1 MLKKVSFIANFFELS
16 KFVDRKDKIKF
27 LFCILMMVVTSLLEV
42 LSIGIL
48 IPYVTIILSP
58 EKILNLNKFEFLDLQ
73 QYSFFEIQ
81 LLFTI
86 FFCLSVIFANL
97 FKIYVLYL
105 SVRLSKI
112 ISLNISTDIYKKLIF
127 LEYRDLKK
135 INSAQVISLVT
146 DKMEAIGSI
155 ILNFLN
161 TCVAILISLGV
172 LLLLLFIN
180 FQITIIALIV
190 AIMLYLFLGFFVR
203 KILKNNSKVLSSAS
217 IERIKHVK
225 ETFGSFKQIT
235 LFDSKEFFSEY
246 YEYQDR
252 KFKLAQ
258 FKNQFLQ
265 TFPRFFIE
273 AVGIVLIAS
282 TIFYFSNFLGYDSV
296 TIVTIVGTLAFAA
309 HRLLPQMNILY
320 QFYSNLLN
328 YSVFISE
335 VVGYLNLI
343 NKQKKIANT
352 DEKIKFERQIKL
364 ENINFKYLDRD
375 EDILNNFSLNIKK
388 NSNIAIIGKTGSG
401 KSTLLDLI
409 MRFLEPT
416 KGNIYI
422 DDKKLDQLNTRK
434 YQNLISHVPQ
444 EIFLFDNTIEQN
456 ISFEFDRTKIDKR
469 RVIES
474 SKLSEIH
481 EFIESLPN
489 KYETIVGEN
498 GIFLSGGQRQRIGI
512 ARALYQNKS
521 ILTLDEA
528 TSALDKI
535 TEKKILQNFKER
547 NITLIQITHR
557 TEELDNYDDIIKL

>member
-1 MLKKVSFIANFFELS
+1 MSDKVSFITNFLELF
-16 KFVDRKDKIKF
+16 KFVDQKDKIKF
-27 LFCILMMVVTSLLEV
+27 FFCILMMVVTSLLEV

-58 EKILNLNKFEFLDLQ
+58 EKILNFNRFEFLDFQ
-73 QYSFFEIQ
+73 HYSFFELQ
-81 LLFTI
+81 LIFTI
-86 FFCLSVIFANL
+86 FFCFSIIFANL

-112 ISLNISTDIYKKLIF
+112 ISLNISSDIYKKLIF

-146 DKMEAIGSI
+146 DKMEAVGSI

-161 TCVAILISLGV
+161 TCVAILITFGV
-172 LLLLLFIN
+172 ILLLLFIN
-180 FQITIIALIV
+180 FKITIIALIISV
-190 AIMLYLFLGFFVR
+190 ILYLSLGFFVK
-203 KILKNNSKVLSSAS
+203 KILKNNSKILSVAS

-246 YEYQDR
+246 YQYQDR
-252 KFKLAQ
+252 KYKLAQ

-282 TIFYFSNFLGYDSV
+282 LIFYFFHFLKYDSV
-296 TIVTIVGTLAFAA
+296 IIVTIVGTLAFAA
-309 HRLLPQMNILY
+309 HRLLPQMNTLY
-320 QFYSNLLN
+320 QFYSNLIN

-335 VVGYLNLI
+335 VVSYLNLI
-343 NKQKKIANT
+343 NKQKKIDNT
-352 DEKIKFERQIKL
+352 KEKIKFERQIKL
-364 ENINFKYLDRD
+364 ENINFTYFDRD
-375 EDILNNFSLNIKK
+375 GDILNNFSLNIKK

-409 MRFLEPT
+409 MGFLEPT

-422 DDKKLDQLNTRK
+422 DDKKLDKINIRK

-444 EIFLFDNTIEQN
+444 EIF
-456 ISFEFDRTKIDKR
+456 
-469 RVIES
+469 
-474 SKLSEIH
+474 
-481 EFIESLPN
+481 
-489 KYETIVGEN
+489 
-498 GIFLSGGQRQRIGI
+498 
-512 ARALYQNKS
+512 
-521 ILTLDEA
+521 
-528 TSALDKI
+528 
-535 TEKKILQNFKER
+535 
-547 NITLIQITHR
+547 
-557 TEELDNYDDIIKL
+557 

>member
-1 MLKKVSFIANFFELS
+1 MSSKVSFITNFLELF
-16 KFVDRKDKIKF
+16 KFVDKKDKIKF
-27 LFCILMMVVTSLLEV
+27 FFCILMMVVTSLLEV

-58 EKILNLNKFEFLDLQ
+58 EKILSFDRFEFLNLQ
-73 QYSFFEIQ
+73 QFSFFELQII
-81 LLFTI
+81 FTI
-86 FFCLSVIFANL
+86 FFCISVIFANL
-97 FKIYVLYL
+97 FKIYVCYL

-112 ISLNISTDIYKKLIF
+112 ISLNISTDIYRKLIF

-146 DKMEAIGSI
+146 DKMEAVGSI

-161 TCVAILISLGV
+161 TCVAILISFGV
-172 LLLLLFIN
+172 LLLLLLIN
-180 FQITIIALIV
+180 FQITIVALIIALI
-190 AIMLYLFLGFFVR
+190 LYLSLGFFVK
-203 KILKNNSKVLSSAS
+203 KILKNNSKVLSAAS

-246 YEYQDR
+246 YQYQDR
-252 KFKLAQ
+252 KYKLAQ

-282 TIFYFSNFLGYDSV
+282 LIFYFFHFLKYDSV

-309 HRLLPQMNILY
+309 HRLLPQMNTIY

-328 YSVFISE
+328 YSDFISE
-335 VVGYLNLI
+335 VVNYLNLI
-343 NKQKKIANT
+343 SKQKKIDKTN
-352 DEKIKFERQIKL
+352 EKTKFEKQIKL
-364 ENINFKYLDRD
+364 ENINFTYFDRD
-375 EDILNNFSLNIKK
+375 GDILNNFSLTIKK
-388 NSNIAIIGKTGSG
+388 NSNTAIIGKTGSG

-409 MRFLEPT
+409 MGFLEPT

-422 DDKKLDQLNTRK
+422 DDEKLNQINIRK

-444 EIFLFDNTIEQN
+444 EIFLFDNTIKQN
-456 ISFEFDRTKIDKR
+456 ISFEFDNKKIDES

-474 SKLSEIH
+474 SKLSELH
-481 EFIESLPN
+481 EFIETLLD
-489 KYETIVGEN
+489 
-498 GIFLSGGQRQRIGI
+498 IFFIIYTYHLNCIYFSNR
-512 ARALYQNKS
+512 LYCK
-521 ILTLDEA
+521 
-528 TSALDKI
+528 
-535 TEKKILQNFKER
+535 FF
-547 NITLIQITHR
+547 
-557 TEELDNYDDIIKL
+557 